1 MFGLPLETSLVVFGF
16 PLFWI
21 VYTIVFLLRSKGW
34 EDASDVDTEHR
45 NDGA

>member
-21 VYTIVFLLRSKGW
+21 VYTIVFLLRSKAW
-34 EDASDVDTEHR
+34 EDGSDVDPGRR
-45 NDGA
+45 NDSA